1 MEVKELDRYIEML
14 QKIKENVHIE
24 RLLNESPT
32 WIENALAIAMT
43 VLGAGLILMLV
54 TQLLGSRSTRSIALE
69 GMALVTSFVGVLAT
83 LGVFIYATYTARQVE
98 HLTPK
103 SESEVVA
110 YVSQLSNEEYN
121 ELKQQVELN
130 RDSELDDN
138 DLKAID
144 HLLIK
149 KMLPRRNNII
159 FFRTGAIVNE

>member
-1 MEVKELDRYIEML
+1 MIMQKYIEML
-14 QKIKENVHIE
+14 QKIKDSVHIE

-32 WIENALAIAMT
+32 WIETALIIAMI
-43 VLGAGLILMLV
+43 VLGAG
-54 TQLLGSRSTRSIALE
+54 
-69 GMALVTSFVGVLAT
+69 FVWMLAT
-83 LGVFIYATYTARQVE
+83 LTLKSHSIGGTATVEGIGVLVSAVGILATAGLFLYGRHTTYQVE
-98 HLTPK
+98 HLTQE
-103 SESEVVA
+103 SESEVVT

-144 HLLIK
+144 NLLIK
-149 KMLPRRNNII
+149 KMLPRRNTFI

>member
-1 MEVKELDRYIEML
+1 MQKYIEML
-14 QKIKENVHIE
+14 QKIKDSVHIE

-32 WIENALAIAMT
+32 WIETALIIAMI
-43 VLGAGLILMLV
+43 VLGAG
-54 TQLLGSRSTRSIALE
+54 
-69 GMALVTSFVGVLAT
+69 FVWMLAT
-83 LGVFIYATYTARQVE
+83 LTLKSHSIGGTATVEGIGVLVSAVGILATAGLFLYGRHTTYQVE
-98 HLTPK
+98 HLTQE
-103 SESEVVA
+103 SESEVVT

-144 HLLIK
+144 NLLIK
-149 KMLPRRNNII
+149 KMLPRRNTFI